1 MNEVI
6 IKETAKGLVKNSN
19 YSTVVDEV
27 KQSKSQSGIIRGINF
42 LIKNNILYLF

>member
-1 MNEVI
+1 MKEVI